1 MAVPSR
7 HPPVT
12 AEALTPEDLQ
22 ALRTARDQL
31 ENPGLTARL
40 ADLVGTPL
48 EKGLQALPRGAA
60 DKIGAVVDTALDK
73 CLRLALRTLPA
84 GAPADPSGRFHKVA
98 AGVSGG
104 VGGFF
109 GLLALPVELPVTT
122 TMMFRSICEIARS
135 AGEDLETTEARL
147 QCMSVFALGAGASR
161 GPGSGTETGYFA
173 VRAALATEMKAAL
186 QALSAGGEQA
196 AKSLLVRLL
205 TLIARRFSIVVTQQ
219 MAAKAIPVV
228 GAALGATINVLF
240 MDHFQAMARAHFTV
254 RRLER
259 RYGAHAVRMAYER
272 V

>member
-1 MAVPSR
+1 M
-7 HPPVT
+7 T
-12 AEALTPEDLQ
+12 AEPLTPEDLQ
-22 ALRTARDQL
+22 ALRAARDQL

-60 DKIGAVVDTALDK
+60 DRIGAVVDTALDR
-73 CLRLALRTLPA
+73 CLRLALRTLGP
-84 GAPADPSGRFHKVA
+84 GAPADPSGRLHKVA

-104 VGGFF
+104 LGGFF

-122 TMMFRSICEIARS
+122 TMMFRSICEIARA

-147 QCMSVFALGAGASR
+147 QCMSVFALGAGGSR
-161 GPGSGTETGYFA
+161 STAHNATETGYFA

-205 TLIARRFSIVVTQQ
+205 TLIARRFSIVVTEQL
-219 MAAKAIPVV
+219 AAKAIPVV
-228 GAALGATINVLF
+228 GAALGAGINVLF
-240 MDHFQAMARAHFTV
+240 MDHFQGMARAHFTV

-259 RYGAHAVRMAYER
+259 RYGTQAVRLAYENA
-272 V
+272 